1 MNLNPTLNLF
11 LNPNLNFKEMSNQT
25 FIFIDGSY
33 FCFYR
38 YHSLLTW
45 WKNAYPEEL
54 DVLKDPYQNEKF
66 VEKFKKTF
74 VDTVQK
80 IPKRLNLDKTER
92 PIIIVGKDCK
102 RANIWRNEL
111 FPNYKGTRANGA
123 EDGFMGGPFFEM
135 VYKDNMFIQ
144 GGARSIL
151 KHPKLEADDC
161 IAITVKH
168 LLQTYTTCNIYII
181 TSDKDYLQLA
191 EERVHLYNLAFKKL
205 TEQKS
210 CTGSASCDLF
220 CKIVTGDPSDN
231 IPSVFP
237 KCGPKTALKYFA
249 NRDLFETKL
258 QESELF
264 QKQYELNRKI
274 IDFNYIPEDLV
285 NEFMCNKS

>member
-1 MNLNPTLNLF
+1 MNLKLSLT
-11 LNPNLNFKEMSNQT
+11 EMSTNPT

-45 WKNAYPEEL
+45 WKNAYPEQS
-54 DVLKDPYQNEKF
+54 DVLLDPYQNEKF

-74 VDTVQK
+74 IDNIVK
-80 IPKRLNLDKTER
+80 IPKSLNLDKNER

-102 RANIWRNEL
+102 RENIWRNAL
-111 FPNYKGTRANGA
+111 FPNYKGNRANGP
-123 EDGFMGGPFFEM
+123 EDGFMGGPFFKM
-135 VYKDNMFIQ
+135 VYEEQLFIQ

-168 LLQTYTTCNIYII
+168 LLSVYPTCNIYII
-181 TSDKDYLQLA
+181 TSDKDYLQLV

-205 TEQKS
+205 TDQKS
-210 CTGSASCDLF
+210 CTGDSSCDLF

-237 KCGPKTALKYFA
+237 KCGPKTALKYFE
-249 NRDLFETKL
+249 NKDLFEKRL
-258 QESELF
+258 QESEIF
-264 QKQYELNRKI
+264 QKQYKLNKKI
-274 IDFNYIPEDLV
+274 IDFNCIPEDIV
-285 NEFMCNKS
+285 QEFMSNKV

>member
-1 MNLNPTLNLF
+1 MSSNP
-11 LNPNLNFKEMSNQT
+11 T

-45 WKNAYPEEL
+45 WKNAFPEEK
-54 DVLKDPYQNEKF
+54 DVLQDPYQNPTF

-74 VDTVQK
+74 IENIQK
-80 IPKRLNLDKTER
+80 IPKSLKIDKSID

-102 RANIWRNEL
+102 RENIWRNEL
-111 FPNYKGTRANGA
+111 FPTYKGNRANGP
-123 EDGFMGGPFFEM
+123 EDGFMGGPFFKM
-135 VYKDNMFIQ
+135 VYEENLFIQ

-168 LLQTYTTCNIYII
+168 LLITYPNCNIYII

-191 EERVHLYNLAFKKL
+191 EDRVQLYNLAFKKL

-210 CTGSASCDLF
+210 CSGDSKCDLF
-220 CKIVTGDPSDN
+220 CKILTGDISDN

-237 KCGPKTALKYFA
+237 KCGPKTAIKYFE
-249 NRDLFETKL
+249 NKDLLDKKL
-258 QESELF
+258 QESDKF
-264 QKQYELNRKI
+264 KTQFDLNTKI
-274 IDFNYIPEDLV
+274 IDFNYIPQDLAQ
-285 NEFMCNKS
+285 EFMGTKF

>member
-1 MNLNPTLNLF
+1 MSINLCL
-11 LNPNLNFKEMSNQT
+11 KEMSTNPT

-38 YHSLLTW
+38 YHSLLNW
-45 WKNAYPEEL
+45 WKNAYPEQS
-54 DVLKDPYQNEKF
+54 DVLLDPYQNETF

-74 VDTVQK
+74 IDNIVK
-80 IPKRLNLDKTER
+80 IPKSLNLDKNEI

-111 FPNYKGTRANGA
+111 FPNYKGNRANGP
-123 EDGFMGGPFFEM
+123 EDGFMGGPFFKM
-135 VYKDNMFIQ
+135 VYEEQLFIQ

-168 LLQTYTTCNIYII
+168 LLSEYPTCNIYII

-205 TEQKS
+205 TEQKTS
-210 CTGSASCDLF
+210 TGDASCDLF

-237 KCGPKTALKYFA
+237 KCGPKTALKYFE
-249 NRDLFETKL
+249 NKDLFEKKL
-258 QESELF
+258 QESVLY
-264 QKQYELNRKI
+264 QNKYELNKKI
-274 IDFNYIPEDLV
+274 IDFNCIPEELV
-285 NEFMCNKS
+285 QEFMSNKI

>member
-1 MNLNPTLNLF
+1 MNLIPYL
-11 LNPNLNFKEMSNQT
+11 KEMTTNANPT

-45 WKNAYPEEL
+45 WKNAYPEQS

-66 VEKFKKTF
+66 VEKFRKTF
-74 VDTVQK
+74 VETVEK
-80 IPKRLNLDKTER
+80 IPKRLNIDKSEK

-102 RANIWRNEL
+102 RENIWRNEL
-111 FPNYKGTRANGA
+111 FPNYKGNRLNGA
-123 EDGFMGGPFFEM
+123 EDGFMGGPFFKM
-135 VYKDNMFIQ
+135 VYEDNLFIQ

-168 LLQTYTTCNIYII
+168 LLQTYPNCNIYII

-191 EERVHLYNLAFKKL
+191 EERVQLYNLAFKKL

-210 CTGSASCDLF
+210 CTGDANCDLF

-231 IPSVFP
+231 IPSVFL
-237 KCGPKTALKYFA
+237 KCGPKTALKYFE
-249 NRDLFETKL
+249 NRDLFEKKL
-258 QESELF
+258 QESELY
-264 QKQYELNRKI
+264 QKQYELNKKI
-274 IDFNYIPEDLV
+274 IDFNSIPEELV
-285 NEFMCNKS
+285 NEFMNNSKST

>member
-1 MNLNPTLNLF
+1 MNLIQ
-11 LNPNLNFKEMSNQT
+11 EMSSNPT

-45 WKNAYPEEL
+45 WKNAYPDQS
-54 DVLKDPYQNEKF
+54 DVLLDPYQNKQF
-66 VEKFKKTF
+66 VDKFKKTF
-74 VDTVQK
+74 IDNVSK
-80 IPKRLNLDKTER
+80 IPKGLNLDKKEK

-102 RANIWRNEL
+102 RENIWRNEL
-111 FPNYKGTRANGA
+111 FPNYKGNRSNGP
-123 EDGFMGGPFFEM
+123 EDGFMGGPFFKMAYEEQL
-135 VYKDNMFIQ
+135 FIQ
-144 GGARSIL
+144 GGAKTIL

-168 LLQTYTTCNIYII
+168 LLNTYPTCNIYII

-191 EERVHLYNLAFKKL
+191 QGRVHLYNLAFKKL

-210 CTGSASCDLF
+210 CTGDSMCDLF

-237 KCGPKTALKYFA
+237 KCGPKTALKYFE
-249 NRDLFETKL
+249 NRELFEKKL
-258 QESELF
+258 QESELY
-264 QKQYELNRKI
+264 QKQYDLNRKI
-274 IDFNYIPEDLV
+274 IDFNYIPEELV
-285 NEFMCNKS
+285 NEFMVNKI

>member
-1 MNLNPTLNLF
+1 MNF
-11 LNPNLNFKEMSNQT
+11 NPNFNFKEMSNPT

-74 VDTVQK
+74 IDTVQK
-80 IPKRLNLDKTER
+80 IPKNLHLDKSER

-111 FPNYKGTRANGA
+111 FPKYKGTRANGA

-135 VYKDNMFIQ
+135 VYNDNMFIQ

-168 LLQTYTTCNIYII
+168 LLHTYPTCNIYII

-191 EERVHLYNLAFKKL
+191 EERVQLYNLAFKKL

-210 CTGSASCDLF
+210 CTGDANCDLF

-274 IDFNYIPEDLV
+274 IDFNYIPEELV
-285 NEFMCNKS
+285 NEFMNPLKPVNI